1 MKKNKMISIVSLLG
15 AISLFTTG
23 CVTTPTKGALSTR
36 VKNFA
41 VKATDTVEI
50 GQYYIPDVPN
60 ATLDGKHTYVGIE
73 ATQGENKLFFNGD
86 NQLLV
91 ESFDDITITYT
102 IAEGDQKL
110 TKTTTVSVQD
120 TTKPYIV
127 ANLLPDAVYRGRA
140 FAYEKYIR
148 VGDLSGKLSESEIV
162 VTDQDGEQIDTQNGV
177 LTLAEDSP
185 VQEVKFL
192 VSAKDGKGNEAAQVF
207 TLPVLDSAYWNK
219 PVDFDKL
226 KLNSFAATGAGMTLE
241 AVEKEGGEK
250 ALKISV
256 NRAYAGKTTKANT
269 LFQFTEAISEY
280 TCFDYIKM
288 QVSVQ
293 ANCDVEIWKTK
304 SGGKFKKGDVESEKT
319 ELIYDMQ
326 NIRDKNSNVVSGNNF
341 QLSLVLCEGRLE
353 KDPPENIEVE
363 FYVYSFEF
371 GYNERE
377 VLDNRPIDVSE
388 FGFAQS
394 EVLEATFTNVVGD
407 SEEIEL
413 ESWIP
418 KKGTLTITLKK
429 SKYRKTTIE
438 IPIKTVSDLVNNGS
452 DYDTDVE
459 YDW

>member
-15 AISLFTTG
+15 AISLFATG

-36 VKNFA
+36 VQNFA
-41 VKATDTVEI
+41 VKETDTVEI

-73 ATQGENKLFFNGD
+73 ATQGDNKLFFNGD
-86 NQLLV
+86 NALLV

-102 IAEGDQKL
+102 ITEDDQKL

-162 VTDQDGEQIDTQNGV
+162 VTDQDGEQIDAPNGV

-192 VSAKDGKGNEAAQVF
+192 VSAKDGKGNEAEQVF
-207 TLPVLDSAYWNK
+207 TLPVFDSAYWNK
-219 PVDFDKL
+219 PVDFNNL
-226 KLNSFAATGAGMTLE
+226 KLNSFAAASTGMTLE

-250 ALKISV
+250 ALKIAI
-256 NRAYAGKTTKANT
+256 NRAYAGKTTRANT
-269 LFQFTEAISEY
+269 QFKFTEAISEY

-288 QVSVQ
+288 QVSVKS
-293 ANCDVEIWKTK
+293 NCDILV
-304 SGGKFKKGDVESEKT
+304 SGVANNEFKKGDVESEKR
-319 ELIYDMQ
+319 EIIYDMQ
-326 NIRDKNSNVVSGNNF
+326 KIRDKNSSLVSGNNF
-341 QLSLVLCEGRLE
+341 QLSLMIAEGRLA
-353 KDPPENIEVE
+353 KDPPENIEAE

-377 VLDNRPIDVSE
+377 VSDDRPLDVSE

-394 EVLEATFTNVVGD
+394 EVLEATFTNVVGE
-407 SEEIEL
+407 SEAIEL

-429 SKYRKTTIE
+429 SKYRTTTIE
-438 IPIKTVSDLVNNGS
+438 IPIKPMGELVNNGS

-459 YDW
+459 YGW